1 MYTALFTIYNS
12 LSEILR
18 IPGNVR
24 RRNLDV
30 HFFSFFKKHTV
41 IPQPK
46 CKTHKKKKKYLKV
59 CPPCLAFRKLS
70 FIECLK
76 CHFYHFGSGVI
87 LLFEHSP
94 SRSSEIDYFEILSH
108 QQENQFAWQFF
119 VKFNLLLFFPFP
131 NVLSHFLRQFFFSVK
146 KYEKLRNCLFN
157 MKNWIKLFMKKDS

>member
-1 MYTALFTIYNS
+1 MFTFFLFS
-12 LSEILR
+12 
-18 IPGNVR
+18 
-24 RRNLDV
+24 RNIQWYHNQSV
-30 HFFSFFKKHTV
+30 KPTKR
-41 IPQPK
+41 
-46 CKTHKKKKKYLKV
+46 KKKYLKV